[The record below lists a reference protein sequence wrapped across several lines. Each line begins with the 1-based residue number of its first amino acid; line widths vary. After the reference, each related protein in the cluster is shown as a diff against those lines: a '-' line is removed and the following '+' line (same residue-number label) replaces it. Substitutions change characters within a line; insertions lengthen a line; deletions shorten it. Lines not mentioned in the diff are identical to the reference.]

1 MTEHPK
7 YHIKKLSDFL
17 EIPPEKLAHAMK
29 DFHHW
34 ISFIRLAQ
42 DVLKETPGVEIDVS
56 QFIWVDDG
64 LHEMI
69 PVFEIKEPAEKVK
82 P

>member
-29 DFHHW
+29 DFHH
-34 ISFIRLAQ
+34 
-42 DVLKETPGVEIDVS
+42 TP
-56 QFIWVDDG
+56 
-64 LHEMI
+64 
-69 PVFEIKEPAEKVK
+69 
-82 P
+82 